1 MNKYGQ
7 LSFCDLETSNR
18 KRTGKRAEFLKTMDD
33 IIPWKAWVE
42 MIEPY
47 YPSGKRGRPV
57 KDIETMLRMYML
69 QCWFNLSDEGVEDAI
84 YDSLAMTSFMRINYL
99 EEQVPDATTLLKFR
113 HLLEEHK
120 IGAAI
125 FEDVKN
131 RLEKAGLLMHGGTIV
146 DATIISAPSS
156 TKNATGTRDPEMH
169 QTKKGNQWYHG
180 MKVHT
185 GVDAGTG
192 YVHTITGTAAN
203 VHDSTE
209 AHKLI
214 REDDYVVYGDSG
226 YLGVPDQAVV
236 KNDEHLSKIEYVL
249 NKRPSSLK
257 MAKDYKG
264 FNWDKYEE
272 RKKSSVRSKVEHPF
286 LIVKNQ
292 FKYRKTAYKGLDKN
306 MNRFHVL
313 FALSNLAMCSRAGRT
328 EEFCA
333 CIG

>member
-47 YPSGKRGRPV
+47 YPTGKRGRPV

-113 HLLEEHK
+113 HLLEKNK

-146 DATIISAPSS
+146 DATIIEAPSS
-156 TKNATGTRDPEMH
+156 TKNASYVSKMKKINGIKFEIKLWDTAGQEKFKSV
-169 QTKKGNQWYHG
+169 TKSLFMQVQGFIAMFDLTKEESF
-180 MKVHT
+180 
-185 GVDAGTG
+185 
-192 YVHTITGTAAN
+192 ITCIKMVIQSIALLEN
-203 VHDSTE
+203 VPT
-209 AHKLI
+209 
-214 REDDYVVYGDSG
+214 
-226 YLGVPDQAVV
+226 P
-236 KNDEHLSKIEYVL
+236 
-249 NKRPSSLK
+249 
-257 MAKDYKG
+257 
-264 FNWDKYEE
+264 
-272 RKKSSVRSKVEHPF
+272 
-286 LIVKNQ
+286 
-292 FKYRKTAYKGLDKN
+292 
-306 MNRFHVL
+306 
-313 FALSNLAMCSRAGRT
+313 
-328 EEFCA
+328 
-333 CIG
+333 